1 MSLSIGLTQRRQ
13 DAMQL
18 HHAEAQRRKG
28 ATDAMVLAGTER
40 QELEQTQGVVF
51 NVQRM
56 SMHDGPGVRT
66 NVFLKGCPLRCG
78 WCANPES
85 QQMQPELMLR
95 AGQCIDCGQF
105 AEPCAHCM
113 PAWQAERR
121 RSAIQVEEIDA
132 RIHVCPTG
140 ALNWVG
146 EWRTAG
152 DVMAQVRRDQPFY
165 GDGGGL
171 TLTGGEPTMQPA
183 FCAALLRL
191 ARDASIATAMETC
204 GHTQW
209 EVFAALLPWL
219 DVLLFDVKQLDPVRH
234 LEHTGLDNALLLE
247 NLRRS
252 VAAGATVRV
261 RVPLIPGFNA
271 TPEDVMALVEFVQS
285 LPGSVQAID
294 LLPYHTLGKA
304 KYAALGRDY
313 PWQEQPRLSNQ
324 QVAHLAAIVA
334 GHGIAVTIG
343 G

>member
-1 MSLSIGLTQRRQ
+1 MSQVESLTRRRE
-13 DAMQL
+13 DAKVMGDVERDGISL
-18 HHAEAQRRKG
+18 HKLGEA
-28 ATDAMVLAGTER
+28 AR
-40 QELEQTQGVVF
+40 QELEQTRGVVF

-85 QQMQPELMLR
+85 QQLQPELMLR

-105 AEPCAHCM
+105 AEPCAACM
-113 PAWQAERR
+113 PVWLAERR

-171 TLTGGEPTMQPA
+171 TLTGGEPTMQPE

-191 ARDASIATAMETC
+191 AKAAGIATAMETC

-219 DVLLFDVKQLDPVRH
+219 DVLLFDVKQLDSVRH
-234 LEHTGLDNALLLE
+234 LEHTGLDNALILE

-271 TPEDVMALVEFVQS
+271 TSEDIKVLVAFVQT
-285 LPGSVQAID
+285 LPGPVQAID

-304 KYAALGRDY
+304 KYAALGRAY
-313 PWQEQPRLSNQ
+313 PRQEQPRLSHQ
-324 QVAHLAAIVA
+324 QVEHLAAIVA
-334 GHGIAVTIG
+334 GRGIAVTIG